1 MLEVK
6 QGTAQKAGV
15 DPAIRDVLVAGW
27 DGNKADK
34 DAVPDMCAAE
44 RHKNLGVIARQKMI
58 DQAMDLRA
66 MSHMNK
72 SQTDALEAALFQRVT
87 LIQGP
92 PGTGKTHTGG
102 GARADVASQPDV
114 PDSVHVGFQHRGG

>member
-1 MLEVK
+1 M
-6 QGTAQKAGV
+6 

-27 DGNKADK
+27 DGNKK
-34 DAVPDMCAAE
+34 ENDAIPDMCAAE
-44 RHKNLGVIARQKMI
+44 RHEHLDVIRRQKMI

-92 PGTGKTHTGG
+92 RGRERRTPPSRSSKCGS
-102 GARADVASQPDV
+102 VAHVSHP
-114 PDSVHVGFQHRGG
+114 VHVRLEHRGG